1 MIKVGFYLD
10 NDTISSVDCTCIL
23 KGNPGIGGT
32 EYMVIAVAQLL
43 TIRSNDIQVKLF
55 APQKGLFPKELD
67 CTVVASFQ
75 NAIKTAEQ
83 EQYDYFVFKHNVER
97 IFDSSLEHVIS
108 RLKLIVWCHVFT
120 CYWELDYYAN
130 NPAIYQIVHVGR
142 EQNDLYRDH
151 KSFQKSSYIYNCVPL
166 DDIKKK
172 VENHPYHKRR
182 NIVTYIGSVVPFKG
196 LHLLAMAWPEIL
208 RQVPDAEL
216 YIIGSGKLYSSHST
230 MGQYGIAEENY
241 EKLLLKYLSHEG
253 KILPSVHFMGIMG
266 KEKEAILLQTKVG
279 VPNPSGITETFGLSA
294 VEMQMLG
301 ANVTTIRCPGYLD
314 TVVNGVLYS
323 NRKKLAENV
332 VYLLNHNINRYEE
345 GINYFEANFSHDAVA
360 TRWEHLLCNGFLPAD
375 KKTANL
381 TYRCK
386 YAKEGL
392 RRLKRLFPF
401 LYALPP
407 LERVLLFL
415 EKKMHGYGNRY
426 IDSNI

>member
-1 MIKVGFYLD
+1 M
-10 NDTISSVDCTCIL
+10 C
-23 KGNPGIGGT
+23 
-32 EYMVIAVAQLL
+32 LL
-43 TIRSNDIQVKLF
+43 
-55 APQKGLFPKELD
+55 G
-67 CTVVASFQ
+67 
-75 NAIKTAEQ
+75 
-83 EQYDYFVFKHNVER
+83 
-97 IFDSSLEHVIS
+97 
-108 RLKLIVWCHVFT
+108 
-120 CYWELDYYAN
+120 YWELDYYAN
-130 NPAIYQIVHVGR
+130 NPAIYQIVHVSR

-172 VENHPYHKRR
+172 VGNHPYHKRR

-216 YIIGSGKLYSSHST
+216 YIIGSGKLYNSHST

>member
-130 NPAIYQIVHVGR
+130 NPAIYQIVHVSR

-172 VENHPYHKRR
+172 VGNHPYHKRR

-216 YIIGSGKLYSSHST
+216 YIITSS
-230 MGQYGIAEENY
+230 E
-241 EKLLLKYLSHEG
+241 
-253 KILPSVHFMGIMG
+253 
-266 KEKEAILLQTKVG
+266 
-279 VPNPSGITETFGLSA
+279 
-294 VEMQMLG
+294 
-301 ANVTTIRCPGYLD
+301 
-314 TVVNGVLYS
+314 
-323 NRKKLAENV
+323 
-332 VYLLNHNINRYEE
+332 YLLI
-345 GINYFEANFSHDAVA
+345 S
-360 TRWEHLLCNGFLPAD
+360 
-375 KKTANL
+375 
-381 TYRCK
+381 
-386 YAKEGL
+386 
-392 RRLKRLFPF
+392 
-401 LYALPP
+401 
-407 LERVLLFL
+407 
-415 EKKMHGYGNRY
+415 
-426 IDSNI
+426 